1 MVCLISGEDE
11 TAGQWLKAQW
21 PQPFTRL
28 EADRPLCQWFGHPL
42 TAEIFRLTCLIL
54 GFRGRGIFFPKELSG
69 CAILSPTDAVPAA
82 SKGLSAR
89 NLVRRIWTASQ
100 HRDAN
105 RMETV
110 TTDEQMVEQ
119 ALSGDPEAFGE
130 IVRRWERRIFAL
142 SFGMLGREEDARDAT
157 QETFLAA
164 FRNLRGFRG
173 EAKVSSWL
181 HRIAVNQCI
190 TRQRRAKVRSET
202 ALEDE
207 AEKNAAVFALPAEVS
222 PARTAEH
229 REISFAVRKAVSTLP
244 PDLRQVVVM
253 KEFEELTFQ
262 EISEVL
268 EVPLSTVKSRLYTA
282 LRQLQMRLHKF
293 GQPKA

>member
-1 MVCLISGEDE
+1 
-11 TAGQWLKAQW
+11 
-21 PQPFTRL
+21 
-28 EADRPLCQWFGHPL
+28 
-42 TAEIFRLTCLIL
+42 
-54 GFRGRGIFFPKELSG
+54 
-69 CAILSPTDAVPAA
+69 
-82 SKGLSAR
+82 
-89 NLVRRIWTASQ
+89 
-100 HRDAN
+100 
-105 RMETV
+105 METV
-110 TTDEQMVEQ
+110 TTDEQMVER

-142 SFGMLGREEDARDAT
+142 AFGMLGREDDARDAT

-207 AEKNAAVFALPAEVS
+207 AEKNAAVFALPADVS
-222 PARTAEH
+222 PARTAEY
-229 REISFAVRKAVSTLP
+229 REVSSAVRKAVCALP

-262 EISEVL
+262 EISDVL

-282 LRQLQMRLHKF
+282 LRQLQLRLQKF
-293 GQPKA
+293 GSAKAS

>member
-1 MVCLISGEDE
+1 V
-11 TAGQWLKAQW
+11 
-21 PQPFTRL
+21 
-28 EADRPLCQWFGHPL
+28 
-42 TAEIFRLTCLIL
+42 
-54 GFRGRGIFFPKELSG
+54 FRGDRGG
-69 CAILSPTDAVPAA
+69 
-82 SKGLSAR
+82 R
-89 NLVRRIWTASQ
+89 
-100 HRDAN
+100 

-110 TTDEQMVEQ
+110 TTDEQMVER

-142 SFGMLGREEDARDAT
+142 AFGMLGREEDARDAT

-207 AEKNAAVFALPAEVS
+207 AEKNAAVFALPADVS
-222 PARTAEH
+222 PARVAEH
-229 REISFAVRKAVSTLP
+229 QEVSSAVRKAVGALP
-244 PDLRQVVVM
+244 AELRQVVVM

-262 EISEVL
+262 EISDAL

-282 LRQLQMRLHKF
+282 LRQLQMRLQKF
-293 GQPKA
+293 GEA

>member
-1 MVCLISGEDE
+1 
-11 TAGQWLKAQW
+11 
-21 PQPFTRL
+21 
-28 EADRPLCQWFGHPL
+28 
-42 TAEIFRLTCLIL
+42 
-54 GFRGRGIFFPKELSG
+54 
-69 CAILSPTDAVPAA
+69 
-82 SKGLSAR
+82 
-89 NLVRRIWTASQ
+89 
-100 HRDAN
+100 
-105 RMETV
+105 METV
-110 TTDEQMVEQ
+110 TTDEQMVER

-142 SFGMLGREEDARDAT
+142 AFGMLGREEDARDAT

-202 ALEDE
+202 AIEDE
-207 AEKNAAVFALPAEVS
+207 AEKNAAVFALPPDVS
-222 PARTAEH
+222 PARTAEY
-229 REISFAVRKAVSTLP
+229 REVSSAVRNAVCALP
-244 PDLRQVVVM
+244 ADLRQVVVM

-262 EISEVL
+262 EISDVL
-268 EVPLSTVKSRLYTA
+268 DVPLSTVKSRLYTA

-293 GQPKA
+293 GEAAGRV